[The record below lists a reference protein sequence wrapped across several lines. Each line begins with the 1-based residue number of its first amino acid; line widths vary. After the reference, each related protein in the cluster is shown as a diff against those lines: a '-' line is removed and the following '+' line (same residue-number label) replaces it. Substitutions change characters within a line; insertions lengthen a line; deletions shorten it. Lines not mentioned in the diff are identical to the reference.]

1 MFEIKKRQRRRL
13 PGRVEWLS
21 IEVVPQLSAAVQLV
35 GLHNMILTFC
45 YLKDTILQTRN
56 KLMSAIEKFTLK
68 AINVVSTTTP
78 YRSRMETKNLP
89 FILIDQ
95 KGTETPLKGST
106 VAFDGRPGSSSNSS
120 NNA

>member
-1 MFEIKKRQRRRL
+1 
-13 PGRVEWLS
+13 
-21 IEVVPQLSAAVQLV
+21 
-35 GLHNMILTFC
+35 MILTFC

-78 YRSRMETKNLP
+78 YRSTMETKNLL

-106 VAFDGRPGSSSNSS
+106 VAFDGLPGSSSNSS

>member
-1 MFEIKKRQRRRL
+1 
-13 PGRVEWLS
+13 
-21 IEVVPQLSAAVQLV
+21 
-35 GLHNMILTFC
+35 MILTFC

-78 YRSRMETKNLP
+78 YRSRMETKNLL

-95 KGTETPLKGST
+95 KGTETPLKGSVCVLVVCLFIFFHSVVT
-106 VAFDGRPGSSSNSS
+106 VKCIAQ
-120 NNA
+120 

>member
-1 MFEIKKRQRRRL
+1 
-13 PGRVEWLS
+13 
-21 IEVVPQLSAAVQLV
+21 
-35 GLHNMILTFC
+35 
-45 YLKDTILQTRN
+45 
-56 KLMSAIEKFTLK
+56 MSAIEKFTLK

-78 YRSRMETKNLP
+78 YRSRMKTKNLL

>member
-1 MFEIKKRQRRRL
+1 MSFPRL
-13 PGRVEWLS
+13 LHTGQEWK
-21 IEVVPQLSAAVQLV
+21 Q
-35 GLHNMILTFC
+35 
-45 YLKDTILQTRN
+45 
-56 KLMSAIEKFTLK
+56 
-68 AINVVSTTTP
+68 
-78 YRSRMETKNLP
+78 KNLL

>member
-1 MFEIKKRQRRRL
+1 
-13 PGRVEWLS
+13 
-21 IEVVPQLSAAVQLV
+21 
-35 GLHNMILTFC
+35 
-45 YLKDTILQTRN
+45 
-56 KLMSAIEKFTLK
+56 MSAIEKFTLK

-78 YRSRMETKNLP
+78 YRSRMETKNLL

-106 VAFDGRPGSSSNSS
+106 VAFDRRPGSSSNSS